1 MNVEDLYRLLR
12 TSHVQAQG
20 IIDTVPD
27 PLLVLDESLLVQS
40 ASRSFFETFRV
51 SRYETIGQHV
61 YELGNGQ
68 WDIPEL
74 RQLLADV
81 LPKSAAVVDFRVDHD
96 FPDLGRRT
104 MLLTA
109 RKLFHPDNASHS
121 LLLSMVDVTENVRRD
136 AAKDM
141 LFGELRHRMKNL
153 LAVTQSLARQ
163 TTTEGRSAQEYRDVF
178 LGRFSALIEAQEVAF
193 AETGSARLTDAVQRL
208 LSPFVA
214 DTSTIEIEPGP
225 DAVLEPRI
233 VLSLGLI
240 LHELATNAAKYGA
253 LSTSGGR
260 VSLSWRIEES
270 GGKLRLSWV
279 ESGGPPV
286 TPPERTGA
294 GTHLIRSAATFGLG
308 GDLEQT
314 YAASGLKAELVIPLG
329 SASAA
334 S

>member
-27 PLLVLDESLLVQS
+27 PLLVLDETLRVQS

-51 SRYETIGQHV
+51 DRYETIGQHV

-68 WDIPEL
+68 WNIPEL
-74 RQLLADV
+74 RRLLAEL
-81 LPKSAAVVDFRVDHD
+81 LPKSAAVIDYRVDHD

-121 LLLSMVDVTENVRRD
+121 LLLSIVDATDRVRRD

-163 TTTEGRSAQEYRDVF
+163 TTTDGRSAEEYRDVF

-193 AETGSARLTDAVQRL
+193 AETGSARLTEAAQRL
-208 LSPFVA
+208 LSPYMA
-214 DTSTIEIEPGP
+214 DSSSIEIEPGP
-225 DAVLEPRI
+225 DVVLEPRI
-233 VLSLGLI
+233 ILSLGLI

-253 LSTSGGR
+253 LSAAGGR
-260 VSLSWRIEES
+260 VSLRWQIDE
-270 GGKLRLSWV
+270 GGDKLRLSWV
-279 ESGGPPV
+279 ENGGPPV
-286 TPPERTGA
+286 TPPQRTGA

-314 YAASGLKAELVIPLG
+314 YAAGGLTAELVIPLR
-329 SASAA
+329 SAA
-334 S
+334 PT